1 MSNEAKESPV
11 STAAPAS
18 SPVQYHLLLAA
29 GVGTVG
35 LFVYLLSLGAGQ
47 ALPFLIGIGLGIAL
61 YHAAFG
67 FTGAYRRAILERD
80 ISGVSAQMVML
91 AAAMLLFA
99 PVLAKGIVFG
109 QTVTGALAPVSL
121 SMALGAFLFG
131 IGMQVGGACASGS
144 LFTAGGGNLR
154 ILLVLVFFCVGTFW
168 GSLDLQWWRQLP
180 GIGTVSLGREFGW
193 GGAMAVQL
201 GVLALIYLG
210 LRMLGGRNKR
220 SLWWEGG
227 FRWQCLLRG
236 PWPLL
241 LGAGVLALL
250 NWATLLVA
258 GHAWS
263 ITWGLSLWAAKAA
276 AVLGWNPATSD
287 FWNSG
292 FPQAALARPL
302 LADSVSVMN
311 FGILLGALTAASLAG
326 KVAPT
331 FRMSLP
337 SLVAAVLGGLLLGYG
352 ARLAYG
358 CNIGA
363 FFSGIAST
371 SLYGWVWIVCA
382 IAGNAVGVRLRP
394 LFRPGE

>member
-1 MSNEAKESPV
+1 M
-11 STAAPAS
+11 STAAIAPNSVQRRTLIAAVIGAAS
-18 SPVQYHLLLAA
+18 LFAILL
-29 GVGTVG
+29 G
-35 LFVYLLSLGAGQ
+35 LDSRQ
-47 ALPFLIGIGLGIAL
+47 AVLFLIGIGLGIAL

-67 FTGAYRRAILERD
+67 FTGADRRAILERD

-121 SMALGAFLFG
+121 SMALGAFIFG
-131 IGMQVGGACASGS
+131 VGMQVGGACASGS

-168 GSLDLQWWRQLP
+168 GSLDLHWWRQLP

-276 AVLGWNPATSD
+276 AVLGWDPATSD

-311 FGILLGALTAASLAG
+311 IGILSGALIAASLAG

-331 FRMSLP
+331 FRIPLP
-337 SLVAAVLGGLLLGYG
+337 SLASAVVGGLLLGYG

-371 SLYGWVWIVCA
+371 SLHGWVWIVCA
-382 IAGNAVGVRLRP
+382 IAGNAIGVRLRP
-394 LFRPGE
+394 LFRSGE

>member
-1 MSNEAKESPV
+1 MSNEAKGSSV
-11 STAAPAS
+11 STVAPAS

-29 GVGTVG
+29 GLGTVG

-99 PVLAKGIVFG
+99 PVLAKGVIFG

-121 SMALGAFLFG
+121 SMAFGAFIFG

-168 GSLDLQWWRQLP
+168 GSLDLHWWRQLP

-201 GVLALIYLG
+201 GALALIYLC

-276 AVLGWNPATSD
+276 ALAGWDPATSD
-287 FWNSG
+287 FWSSG

-311 FGILLGALTAASLAG
+311 FGILLGALSAASLAG

-371 SLYGWVWIVCA
+371 SLHGWVWIVCA

-394 LFRPGE
+394 LFHADG